1 MGASINKVILQG
13 RLGQDPEVR
22 YTTGGAAT
30 CTISVATSER
40 WKDKTTGEQK
50 EKTEWSRVVF
60 WNKPAEVVGE
70 YFRKGDEIY
79 VEGQLETR
87 SWDDN
92 GVKKYATEIR
102 AKEFKFGEK
111 GPNNGGGQQQGQ
123 GGTRQGGQQGQ
134 QGGWG
139 QPQQPQG
146 GAPRTQQQ
154 PQGQQQGGQPPIDF
168 DDDIPF

>member
-1 MGASINKVILQG
+1 MGASINKVMIQG

-50 EKTEWSRVVF
+50 EKSEWHRIVL
-60 WNKPAEVVGE
+60 WNKAAETVGE
-70 YFRKGDEIY
+70 YFKKGDEIF

-87 SWDDN
+87 KWTDQA
-92 GVKKYATEIR
+92 GVERYTTEIR
-102 AKEFKFGEK
+102 ASEFKFGEK
-111 GPNNGGGQQQGQ
+111 APGNKPAGQQGAQGQQQGQ
-123 GGTRQGGQQGQ
+123 SRPQGQ
-134 QGGWG
+134 GSAG
-139 QPQQPQG
+139 QS
-146 GAPRTQQQ
+146 APRTQQQ
-154 PQGQQQGGQPPIDF
+154 RPAAQNQNNEPPIDF